1 MICFSVGW
9 VQCCPE
15 WSWKQAGGGGLHS
28 HLVWPLPIY
37 WSKVCSK
44 SHLKTLNG
52 RQWYKTK
59 SKTKVKS
66 CLLGISSSFKY
77 KHFLL
82 QKLSE
87 ANEYKNVV
95 FLKVDVDEAAV
106 SVSTY
111 FTAFQQMKCARCNRL
126 KRSVRAWW
134 LGGFDS
140 LLFLQDVSSSC
151 GISCMPTF
159 HFYKNG
165 KKVRL
170 DTQQT

>member
-1 MICFSVGW
+1 MV
-9 VQCCPE
+9 
-15 WSWKQAGGGGLHS
+15 
-28 HLVWPLPIY
+28 
-37 WSKVCSK
+37 
-44 SHLKTLNG
+44 
-52 RQWYKTK
+52 RQ
-59 SKTKVKS
+59 VKS
-66 CLLGISSSFKY
+66 LAEFNAALSEAGNKLVVVDFTATWCGPCRVIGPKFA
-77 KHFLL
+77 
-82 QKLSE
+82 KLSE
-87 ANEYKNVV
+87 ASEYNNVV

-111 FTAFQQMKCARCNRL
+111 FTAIQQMKCARCNRL

-165 KKVRL
+165 KKIAEFSGADENKL
-170 DTQQT
+170 KEKLNQLK